1 MRNQMIASVI
11 AIVGFAA
18 WSLVSSA
25 QVSGASPRDALV
37 DVLVWGA
44 DMKIDPNAYP
54 PAVKSEL
61 ERHLQRS
68 REYRSERRP
77 PTNSSGLEKMVY
89 AAQVRYERRLVA
101 VTDHPRARSLAV
113 AYVDN
118 LRPCYEWE
126 AHHDCPEREATFA
139 TQYQRAHTGGPFSE
153 FLTLLA
159 AHRWLCTA
167 EAYEYEKEPDRAA
180 RSRREYE
187 HAISRARQSTILLV
201 RTAAEGLAARARCLS
216 QP

>member
-1 MRNQMIASVI
+1 MRNQLIAGVI
-11 AIVGFAA
+11 IIGGFAA

-25 QVSGASPRDALV
+25 QISGASLRDALV

-44 DMKIDPNAYP
+44 DVKIDPNAYP

-61 ERHLQRS
+61 ERHLHRS

-77 PTNSSGLEKMVY
+77 PANSSELRMVY
-89 AAQVRYERRLVA
+89 AVQVRYERQLVA
-101 VTDHPRARSLAV
+101 LTDDPRARSLAM
-113 AYVDN
+113 AYVDG

-126 AHHDCPEREATFA
+126 GYSDCPEREATFA
-139 TQYQRAHTGGPFSE
+139 TRYQSAHTDGPFSE

-167 EAYEYEKEPDRAA
+167 EAYEHEKEPDGAA

-187 HAISRARQSTILLV
+187 HAISRARQSTALLV
-201 RTAAEGLAARARCLS
+201 RTAAEGLTARGRCLS